1 RCRRL
6 LVTWLVR
13 VAALL
18 TVATPN
24 PDRSNVDSPSAA
36 ATSIAATS
44 IAGPSTI
51 TLTAIAP
58 SATNWQANIKPGSDI
73 VMHDLRWPVWDAGTY
88 YCVWYMSFFPKFSSL

>member
-1 RCRRL
+1 MEIDLLSISRRCRRL

-36 ATSIAATS
+36 ATSIPAT
-44 IAGPSTI
+44 IVAGPSTI
-51 TLTAIAP
+51 TLSAIAP
-58 SATNWQANIKPGSDI
+58 SATNWQANTNRARTS
-73 VMHDLRWPVWDAGTY
+73 
-88 YCVWYMSFFPKFSSL
+88 